1 MLDQLDMRYM
11 QLALELARG
20 CKGQTSPN
28 PTVGAVIVK
37 NGRVIGTGCHLKAGE
52 AHAEV
57 HALRTAGKEARGS
70 TVYVTLEPC
79 SHTGKTPPC
88 ADALVQAG
96 VKRVVVATL
105 DPNPLVAGRGIKRLQ
120 EAGIEVETGLFESES
135 RLINEDFNK
144 FIVSG
149 LPFVTIKTAMTLDGK
164 IATVTG
170 HSRWVTGE
178 EARREVHQLRHQHDA
193 ILVGVDTVIQDNPRL
208 TTRLPQG
215 GKNPIRII
223 LDSRLRV
230 PEEAHV
236 IVDREA
242 PTWIFTTDHAD
253 KNKKRLL
260 EQKSIRVISTG
271 SKPQVDLLRLMQ
283 QLGQDQITSVLVEG
297 GAKVNQSFLRERLVD
312 KVIAYIAPKLIGGEG
327 APTPFGGDGISM
339 MDEAVLLDG
348 ITVDQVGRD
357 IRITGYPAPLEKGGS

>member
-1 MLDQLDMRYM
+1 MFDRSDARYM
-11 QLALELARG
+11 QLALELARS

-37 NGRVIGTGCHLKAGE
+37 NGRVVGTGSHLKAGE

-57 HALRTAGKEARGS
+57 HALRTAGQEARGS
-70 TVYVTLEPC
+70 TAYVTLEPC

-88 ADALVQAG
+88 ADALIQAG
-96 VKRVVVATL
+96 VKRVIVATP

-120 EAGIEVETGLFESES
+120 EAGIEVETGLFETEA
-135 RLINEDFNK
+135 RQLNEDFNK
-144 FIVSG
+144 FIVTG
-149 LPFVTIKTAMTLDGK
+149 IPFVTVKTAMTLDGK

-193 ILVGVDTVIQDNPRL
+193 ILVGVDTVIQDNPQL

-230 PEEAHV
+230 PENTRV
-236 IVDREA
+236 IVERES

-253 KNKKRLL
+253 PNKKSWL
-260 EQKSIRVISTG
+260 EQNGVQVISTG
-271 SKPQVDLLRLMQ
+271 SEPRVDLHRVMQ

-312 KVIAYIAPKLIGGEG
+312 KIIAYIAPKLIGGEG
-327 APTPFGGDGISM
+327 APSPFGGEGIST

-348 ITVDQVGRD
+348 ITVDQIGRD
-357 IRITGYPAPLEKGGS
+357 IRITGYPAPRGKGGY